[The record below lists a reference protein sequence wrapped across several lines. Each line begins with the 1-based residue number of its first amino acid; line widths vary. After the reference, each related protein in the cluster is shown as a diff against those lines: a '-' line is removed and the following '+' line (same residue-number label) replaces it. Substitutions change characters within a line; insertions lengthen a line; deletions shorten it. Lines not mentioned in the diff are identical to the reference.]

1 MPITVDWPSKWGLHS
16 QSLPLFKNVGSWIEW
31 LLVGYQMPQGG
42 HSRDI
47 SSLGDFPICCKFFL
61 NCMVHGICSL
71 VDLSHYKFRCWF
83 FVFNFRL
90 HLNYGKYQGKSMK
103 ESQIFLIMENIKENQ
118 TQWKLLKNWYIFKLL
133 IFHMKDE
140 RIRPLFSF

>member
-1 MPITVDWPSKWGLHS
+1 
-16 QSLPLFKNVGSWIEW
+16 
-31 LLVGYQMPQGG
+31 
-42 HSRDI
+42 
-47 SSLGDFPICCKFFL
+47 
-61 NCMVHGICSL
+61 
-71 VDLSHYKFRCWF
+71 
-83 FVFNFRL
+83 
-90 HLNYGKYQGKSMK
+90 MK